1 MNPSQVKAFLEAQE
15 VSGEPSHVGAAA
27 STINSML
34 KATRAHFAA
43 LPLEAEPS
51 GFQAEQ
57 RRTAP

>member
-1 MNPSQVKAFLEAQE
+1 MNPSQVKAFLEEQK
-15 VSGEPSHVGAAA
+15 VSGEPNHVSAAA
-27 STINSML
+27 STIDAML
-34 KATRAHFAA
+34 KATHRHFAA